1 MTNLFFNFLL
11 VEKKSPAPFQTVCT
25 QQTTSLV
32 PVPRDSFAVP
42 INHNKSIG
50 LASAH
55 TCASVDD
62 YERRLLASPILKQ
75 TKTCRKT
82 WRDSFRWVGLSKTSF
97 SFCVSR
103 NSGATSHQKQFC
115 QSVSFWESRSNILL
129 RCYLN
134 APLSRGGEKVVLWI
148 YSQRFTVILCNLV
161 LHF

>member
-1 MTNLFFNFLL
+1 MSIAPLIPLTTVTNLFFNFLL

-25 QQTTSLV
+25 QQTRVSLLKLDCTILFSLW
-32 PVPRDSFAVP
+32 RIWS
-42 INHNKSIG
+42 SIG
-50 LASAH
+50 GFC
-55 TCASVDD
+55 TCANVDD
-62 YERRLLASPILKQ
+62 YERRFLASPILKQ

-134 APLSRGGEKVVLWI
+134 APLTTHSP
-148 YSQRFTVILCNLV
+148 N
-161 LHF
+161 H